1 LHFFELTTEAI
12 GNGFFARDLAIENT
26 AGAENHQ
33 AVALRVQSDQSLFY
47 NCHFNGYQ
55 DTLYTHANRQ
65 FYRECTVSGTI
76 DFIFGNAQVI
86 FQNCLLLVRKPMDNQ
101 QNIVTAQGRNEPRS
115 AGGTVIHNCTVS
127 ADPTL
132 FPVRNKIQTYLGRPW
147 REYSRTIYVQS
158 QIDDLINP
166 QGWLPWNGNFGL
178 NTCFYTEIDNRG
190 PGSDTSKRAKWKG
203 VQTITFSDAQQFSVE
218 HYIQGSQWLP
228 KTGVPFIPGLL
239 PQSES
244 GRIH

>member
-1 LHFFELTTEAI
+1 
-12 GNGFFARDLAIENT
+12 
-26 AGAENHQ
+26 
-33 AVALRVQSDQSLFY
+33 VQSDQSLFY

-147 REYSRTIYVQS
+147 REYSRTIYIQS
-158 QIDDLINP
+158 QLDDLINP

-178 NTCFYTEIDNRG
+178 DTCFYTEIDNHG

-203 VQTITFSDAQQFSVE
+203 VKTITFSDAQQFSVE

-239 PQSES
+239 PQSEP